1 MPDEPP
7 AASSPPTGS
16 QTPRPG
22 AATPTS
28 LRFEAPLFLLG
39 FALSFWL
46 WAKWLFSPQLFF
58 LPPLP
63 PVEVLISLVE
73 GVLGPWIVA
82 LLNLLAALLVAFDG
96 VRSRRAGRSAWW
108 AKSLARGAAETVA
121 IHVVVWIAGSIV
133 FFALLAFAPGSDLG
147 GRGTDDP
154 VVRGLILFCAFLSL
168 IVSGPVTGIV
178 VGARALGRQRRE
190 GFPAGKLEALN
201 HTVATLLVPL
211 LVLWVISGYPRATLL
226 ALQQSSGNKEK
237 ERAAA
242 LVAAAREGEVARVR
256 DLLARG
262 VSASAVDGS
271 GSSALMAA
279 AANGHLECV
288 HALLRDGAGFNA
300 RDPSGRTA
308 LMSACAN
315 RQVEIL
321 RTLLAAKA
329 EVNAQDAEGKTGLM
343 LAASAGSA
351 DVVQALLESGA
362 DVRAASSTGE
372 TALIAAI
379 RGGYAEIVRSL
390 IRAGADVNAHDQNGE
405 SALKMALKFNRVE
418 VVRTLREAGAK
429 E

>member
-1 MPDEPP
+1 MPDEQP
-7 AASSPPTGS
+7 AASRSPTGS

-73 GVLGPWIVA
+73 GILGPWTVA
-82 LLNLLAALLVAFDG
+82 LLTLLAAVLVAFDG
-96 VRSRRAGRSAWW
+96 VRSRRAGRSAGW
-108 AKSLARGAAETVA
+108 ARSLSRGAAEAIA

-133 FFALLAFAPGSDLG
+133 FFALLALAPGSDLG
-147 GRGTDDP
+147 GRGADDP
-154 VVRGLILFCAFLSL
+154 VVRGLVLFCAFLSL

-178 VGARALGRQRRE
+178 VAARGLDRQRRE
-190 GFPAGKLEALN
+190 GFPAGKLRPLN
-201 HTVATLLVPL
+201 HTLAILLVPL

-237 ERAAA
+237 ARAAA
-242 LVAAAREGEVARVR
+242 LVAAAREGEVATVR
-256 DLLARG
+256 DLLARR
-262 VSASAVDGS
+262 VSANATDSL

-279 AANGHLECV
+279 AANGHLDSV
-288 HALLRDGAGFNA
+288 HALLRAGANANA

-308 LMSACAN
+308 LMNACAN
-315 RQVEIL
+315 RQVEIV
-321 RTLLAAKA
+321 RILLAARGD
-329 EVNAQDAEGKTGLM
+329 VNARDAEGKTALI

-351 DVVQALLESGA
+351 EVVQALLESGA

-379 RGGYAEIVRSL
+379 RGGDAEIVRSL
-390 IRAGADVNAHDQNGE
+390 IRAGADVNTHDQNGE
-405 SALKMALKFNRVE
+405 SALRTALKLNRVE
-418 VVRTLREAGAK
+418 VVRALREAGAK